1 MSELRARLR
10 RLTREVATL
19 RRLLEADD
27 VVAEFLE
34 ELEKLSEENEQ
45 LFQLNLYLS
54 SLVEYPS

>member
-1 MSELRARLR
+1 M
-10 RLTREVATL
+10 TREVATL